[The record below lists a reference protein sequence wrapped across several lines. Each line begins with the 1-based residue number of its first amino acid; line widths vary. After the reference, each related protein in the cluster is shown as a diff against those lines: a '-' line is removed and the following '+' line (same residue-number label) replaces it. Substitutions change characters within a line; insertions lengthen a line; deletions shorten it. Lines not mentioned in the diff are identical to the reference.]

1 MELLTD
7 CVRAEILTA
16 FHHCSLSQRAEPSQ
30 AVPPQT
36 WSAPSTDVRHD
47 IKGERVWTLVTQL
60 FKMTHHPPME
70 DE

>member
-16 FHHCSLSQRAEPSQ
+16 FHHCSQ

-47 IKGERVWTLVTQL
+47 IAGERVWTLVTQL